1 MKRNSNKIEHID
13 TFTVL
18 GIQSGVKQGSE
29 TSELFAGIWERFE
42 KEREVLESL
51 ALSGKYY
58 GVNFPTHQNSLSEYL
73 AGMTVAGDVPVPDG
87 WVKRKVP
94 GGDYAVFEC
103 PVESIG
109 LCYQHI
115 FTRWLPASS
124 HSFYPEHPVF
134 EEYPEK
140 DSMLNVRIHIP
151 VKINEQ

>member
-1 MKRNSNKIEHID
+1 MEGKGKIAYR
-13 TFTVL
+13 TSFTVL
-18 GIQSGVKQGSE
+18 GIQSRVKQGSE

-58 GVNFPTHQNSLSEYL
+58 GVNFPTDVKDLSDYL
-73 AGMTVAGDVPVPDG
+73 AGMNVAENSPVPDG
-87 WVKRKVP
+87 WVKRVVP

-109 LCYQHI
+109 PCYQHI
-115 FTRWLPASS
+115 FTKWLTVASVT
-124 HSFYPEHPVF
+124 FYPERPVF

-140 DSMLNVRIHIP
+140 DSRLNIRIHIP
-151 VKINEQ
+151 VKKNE

>member
-1 MKRNSNKIEHID
+1 MNIADPEIEHRD

-29 TSELFAGIWERFE
+29 TSEFFAGIWERFE

-58 GVNFPTHQNSLSEYL
+58 GINFPTHHKDLSDYL
-73 AGMTVAGDVPVPDG
+73 AGMTVAGDVPVPVG
-87 WVKRKVP
+87 LVKRKVP

-103 PVESIG
+103 PVENIG
-109 LCYQHI
+109 LYYQHI
-115 FTRWLPASS
+115 FTKWLPASS
-124 HSFYPEHPVF
+124 HSFHPEHPVF

-140 DSMLNVRIHIP
+140 DSLLNVRIHIP
-151 VKINEQ
+151 VKKNE